1 MKRTIL
7 AGLLIGLAGA
17 AGHPAAA
24 LAQQKAGDYPARP
37 VRIIV
42 PQSPGASTD
51 LTARLIAQRLADA
64 FKQPVVVDNR
74 PGAGT
79 ISGTEIVARAT
90 PDGHTL
96 LVVASS
102 ITINP
107 SIYKKLPYDPVRDF
121 APVTQL
127 LTFPNLIVAHPSVPV
142 KTLQDLLALAR
153 AKPGELNYA
162 SAGRGTGT
170 HMSAELLKTMTGID
184 IVQVPYKGGGPAIT
198 AILGGQVQLNV
209 GTIVALLPHVR
220 SGKLRAIA
228 VTTAKRSAAAP
239 DIPTVAESGVPG
251 YDHGPWNGLFAPGKT
266 PKAVVAKINAEVVR
280 VLRSPEFSTVVAKQ
294 GAETVGNSP
303 GEFAAVVKSEI
314 AKWAKVVKAAGIRP
328 E

>member
-90 PDGHTL
+90 PDGYTL

-251 YDHGPWNGLFAPGKT
+251 YDHGPWNGLFAPGKA

-303 GEFAAVVKSEI
+303 GEFASVVKSEI
-314 AKWAKVVKAAGIRP
+314 AKWAKVVKAAGIRA

>member
-90 PDGHTL
+90 PDGYTL

-251 YDHGPWNGLFAPGKT
+251 YDHGPWNGLFAPGKA
-266 PKAVVAKINAEVVR
+266 PKAVVAQINAEVVR

-303 GEFAAVVKSEI
+303 GEFASVVKSEI
-314 AKWAKVVKAAGIRP
+314 AKWAKVVKAAGIRA

>member
-90 PDGHTL
+90 PDGYTL

-251 YDHGPWNGLFAPGKT
+251 YDHGPWNGLFAPGKA
-266 PKAVVAKINAEVVR
+266 PKAVIAKINAEVVR
-280 VLRSPEFSTVVAKQ
+280 VLRSPEFSTAVASQ

-303 GEFAAVVKSEI
+303 EQFAAVVKSEI
-314 AKWAKVVKAAGIRP
+314 AKWAKVVKAAGIRA